1 MIRYILLTLNIIIF
15 TPIFSVLVIFV
26 GLFDSQKKYTSYLS
40 RLWAKI
46 ILLLSIVNYNVEGL
60 DKLILGKKYIIISNH
75 QSFLDILVTFS
86 LLPLNISFFT
96 KKELFYIPIFGWA
109 LLAAG
114 MVPVDRYNKEKSKK
128 SVDSALKYLKKTNLS
143 ILNYP
148 EGTRTDFDNLG
159 KFKKGGFILAIQ
171 SNIPILPISVIYNK
185 NNVTNNI
192 RLVVGDIIETLN
204 YNVEQRDDLIS
215 ITKETIAKTLK
226 IK

>member
-114 MVPVDRYNKEKSKK
+114 MVPVDRYNKKKSKK

>member
-46 ILLLSIVNYNVEGL
+46 ILLLSIVNYNVEGI

-204 YNVEQRDDLIS
+204 YNIEQRDDLIS
-215 ITKETIAKTLK
+215 ITKGTIAKTLK
-226 IK
+226 N

>member
-46 ILLLSIVNYNVEGL
+46 ILLLSIVNYNVEGI

-159 KFKKGGFILAIQ
+159 KFKKGGFILAIH

-204 YNVEQRDDLIS
+204 YNIEQRDDLIS
-215 ITKETIAKTLK
+215 ITKKTITKLLK
-226 IK
+226 S

>member
-1 MIRYILLTLNIIIF
+1 MIRYTLLILNIIIF
-15 TPIFSVLVIFV
+15 TPLFSILVILV
-26 GLFDSQKKYTSYLS
+26 GLFDSKKKYTSYLS
-40 RLWAKI
+40 RSWAKV
-46 ILLLSIVNYNVEGL
+46 ILFFSFVSYSIEGL
-60 DKLILGKKYIIISNH
+60 DKIVLEQKYIIISNH

-86 LLPLNISFFT
+86 LLPLDISFFT

-109 LLAAG
+109 LFLSG
-114 MVPVDRYNKEKSKK
+114 MISVDRFNKEKSKK

-148 EGTRTDFDNLG
+148 EGTRTAFNNLS

-171 SNIPILPISVIYNK
+171 SNIPILPISIIYSE

-192 RLVVGDIIETLN
+192 RLVVDDIIETLN
-204 YNVEQRDDLIS
+204 YNLEQRDDLIG
-215 ITKETIAKTLK
+215 ITRTTIAKKLK

>member
-46 ILLLSIVNYNVEGL
+46 ILLLSIVNYNVEGI

-159 KFKKGGFILAIQ
+159 KFKKGGFILAIH

-204 YNVEQRDDLIS
+204 
-215 ITKETIAKTLK
+215 
-226 IK
+226 